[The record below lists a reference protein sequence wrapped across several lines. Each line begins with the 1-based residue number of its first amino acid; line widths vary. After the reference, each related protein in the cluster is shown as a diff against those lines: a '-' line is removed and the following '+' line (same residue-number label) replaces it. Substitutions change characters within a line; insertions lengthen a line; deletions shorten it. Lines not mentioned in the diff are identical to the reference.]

1 MRIKLLAAVMLLLIL
16 FTVTACSR
24 SEIVVSKTLN
34 TEETSETQ
42 YYEETP
48 SEEMAIVLELV
59 KDEMRVFDVAE
70 HHEALM
76 KEISKLDKGL
86 SGDEFKIAVENIV
99 KTRMDSYFYTRI
111 ETILSD
117 YNPNYGP
124 NDVETLFNNTSRTA
138 LYDLIVLYE
147 VTFLKNQ

>member
-1 MRIKLLAAVMLLLIL
+1 MKIKPVVTVMILLIL
-16 FTVTACSR
+16 FTVTGCNR
-24 SEIVVSKTLN
+24 SDTVVSKTLS

-42 YYEETP
+42 FYEETP
-48 SEEMAIVLELV
+48 SEEMAIVLELI

-70 HHEALM
+70 HHDALM
-76 KEISKLDKGL
+76 EEIQKLDKGL
-86 SGDEFKIAVENIV
+86 SEEDLKIAIENIV

-111 ETILSD
+111 ETILSE

>member
-1 MRIKLLAAVMLLLIL
+1 MKIKLLVGVILLLIL
-16 FTVTACSR
+16 FTVTGCNR

-48 SEEMAIVLELV
+48 SEEMAIVLDLV

-70 HHEALM
+70 HHEALVD
-76 KEISKLDKGL
+76 EIQKLDKGL
-86 SGDEFKIAVENIV
+86 SDDDLRIAIENIV
-99 KTRMDSYFYTRI
+99 KMRMDSYFYTRI
-111 ETILSD
+111 ETILGD
-117 YNPNYGP
+117 FNPNYGP
-124 NDVETLFNNTSRTA
+124 DDVETLFNNTSRTA
-138 LYDLIVLYE
+138 LYELIVLYE

>member
-1 MRIKLLAAVMLLLIL
+1 MKIKVLVTVALLFIL
-16 FTVTACSR
+16 FSTIGCSR
-24 SEIVVSKTLN
+24 SDRVISKTLD

-48 SEEMAIVLELV
+48 SEEMAIVQQLV
-59 KDEMRVFDVAE
+59 KDEMRVFDVEE
-70 HHEALM
+70 HHEVLLA
-76 KEISKLDKGL
+76 EIQKLDRGL
-86 SGDEFKIAVENIV
+86 SEADLKLAVEDIV
-99 KTRMDSYFYTRI
+99 KARMDSYFYTRI
-111 ETILSD
+111 ESILSK
-117 YNPNYGP
+117 YNPYYGP